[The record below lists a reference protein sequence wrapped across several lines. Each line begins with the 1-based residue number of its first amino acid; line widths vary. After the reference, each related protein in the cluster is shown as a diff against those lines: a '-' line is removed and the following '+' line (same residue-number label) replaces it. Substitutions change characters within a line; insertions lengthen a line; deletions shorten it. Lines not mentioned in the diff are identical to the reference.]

1 MSLFVSSNKLQ
12 PLALI
17 VLILYVGVYW
27 SYLLFQLYKRVL
39 VIFFILFVISAQADE
54 IQDFIDKSYTP
65 TFDCPA
71 PEKLAEIES
80 FLSRDDVSM
89 QQGFALQ
96 SQQTHALI
104 CAGKFLDAQEML
116 KGLMANENVDRESHY
131 YASAIYQ
138 YGFIYDV
145 QGAQEKCTYYG
156 LAEDLSSESF
166 IDVKTSATLALLTEC
181 SHDKSEVD
189 ELLIKIFDLLQ
200 KVTVS
205 GDLAAMAHAH
215 NRVGLYYSKLG
226 LHSLAQAQYLLAV
239 EKAEKIYT
247 DENKLAILVSAFSA
261 AMSSHN
267 IEDAEQIL
275 EDFIAL
281 NKNVNTVQTNFLQY
295 LSEAKFYANQ
305 SNQQKLEAT
314 LVNWRR
320 IKDKTQSVA
329 YAGFLRWFEAE
340 LCLIKEDRACLQNFI
355 EIEENES
362 EQYINQVRMHA
373 DYLHFSTRL
382 HLFMG
387 NTELASRDLE
397 ATIELFKQRQLQLQE
412 FNRVL
417 NVSSLQNEI
426 KLLEAK
432 LSEHQDEHFG
442 KWLIV
447 GGVLFAIALLAFY
460 LLSRKQSAA
469 KGIDHITG
477 LMTGANLI
485 SSLNKLSAPSDGK
498 TNALAIFDIANFTQV
513 NLKIGID
520 KRDYILK
527 QMTKTMINVT
537 RDSDIVG
544 IVGSSQFVLCL
555 TDIEEDS
562 AESFFERVKESL
574 GKTFKNESSGKTIS
588 VDSSMSV
595 YYETESFTDVNEI
608 LENLML
614 SLSLNSD

>member
-1 MSLFVSSNKLQ
+1 M
-12 PLALI
+12 
-17 VLILYVGVYW
+17 
-27 SYLLFQLYKRVL
+27 YKRVL
-39 VIFFILFVISAQADE
+39 ATLFVLSISMAQADE
-54 IQDFIDKSYTP
+54 IQDFIDESYTP
-65 TFDCPA
+65 TFDCPV
-71 PEKLAEIES
+71 PEKLSEIEAI
-80 FLSRDDVSM
+80 LLRDDLSI
-89 QQGFALQ
+89 QQRFALH
-96 SQQTHALI
+96 SQKTHALI

-116 KGLMANENVDRESHY
+116 KVLMASDDVDRESHY

-145 QGAQEKCTYYG
+145 QGVDDKCTYYG
-156 LAEDLSSESF
+156 LAEDLSSESY

-181 SHDKSEVD
+181 SHGKSEVD
-189 ELLIKIFDLLQ
+189 ELLIKIFDLLE

-205 GDLAAMAHAH
+205 GDQAAMAHAH
-215 NRVGLYYSKLG
+215 NRVGLYYSKIG

-239 EKAEKIYT
+239 EKAESIYT

-275 EDFIAL
+275 ERFIAL
-281 NKNVNTVQTNFLQY
+281 NQNVNTVQTNFLQY
-295 LSEAKFYANQ
+295 LSEAKFFAIQNN
-305 SNQQKLEAT
+305 SEKLEAT
-314 LVNWRR
+314 LVNWRA
-320 IKDKTQSVA
+320 IKDQTQSVV

-340 LCLIKEDRACLQNFI
+340 LCLLNQDKACLQDFI
-355 EIEENES
+355 QIEENES
-362 EQYINQVRMHA
+362 EQYINQVRNHA

-397 ATIELFKQRQLQLQE
+397 ATIELFKRRQLQLQE

-426 KLLEAK
+426 KLLENQ
-432 LSEHQDEHFG
+432 LSQHEGEHVSI
-442 KWLIV
+442 WLLV
-447 GGVLFAIALLAFY
+447 GLVLVVIAFGVLY
-460 LLSRKQSAA
+460 LFSRKQSAS
-469 KGIDHITG
+469 KGIDAITG
-477 LMTGANLI
+477 LMTGASLI
-485 SSLNKLSAPSDGK
+485 SSLNRLSAPSNGK

-527 QMTKTMINVT
+527 QITKTMINVT

-544 IVGSSQFVLCL
+544 IIGSSQFVLCL

-562 AESFFERVKESL
+562 AESFFERVKEAL
-574 GKTFKNESSGKTIS
+574 GKTFKNESSNKTIS

-595 YYETESFTDVNEI
+595 YYETESFTDVDEI